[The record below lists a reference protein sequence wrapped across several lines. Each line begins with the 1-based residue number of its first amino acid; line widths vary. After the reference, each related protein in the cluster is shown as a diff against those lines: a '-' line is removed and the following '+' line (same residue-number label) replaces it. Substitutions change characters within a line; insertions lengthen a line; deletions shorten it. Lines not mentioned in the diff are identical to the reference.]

1 MLQPVGIIQL
11 DLNGA
16 IRWMSEA
23 EVMPQSLASA
33 KISPDMVGGG
43 RNSRNLRAKARQLFR
58 AHQVLL
64 RTLIAGRK

>member
-1 MLQPVGIIQL
+1 VKLKSCLKG
-11 DLNGA
+11 
-16 IRWMSEA
+16 EA
-23 EVMPQSLASA
+23 ERVHVLKATLFEKSLASA